1 MLSLLHLILN
11 HKKFRS
17 AIHKGKGGL
26 GLYKRDPDISP
37 RYLLLP
43 IARSLRPWPSIKSVF
58 VADRTS
64 RHRPGEVSFTPTS
77 SPWDLLPVE
86 IQIKIFAQC
95 SVRDL
100 LPLRLVCRAFYE
112 ILTVHEQLIARQ
124 YLRDR
129 RHGTLPSPIDK
140 ERTYTR
146 NPEDDVVLLSDLF
159 PPLRS
164 ARGGHLYT
172 FRYLHSLRRR
182 QKLCSRLCYYLAD
195 RVMDRFMH
203 SETTFIKTN
212 FPSKSERNAF
222 FKRGVASVWF
232 NLTPLMYCA
241 LFFLESYA
249 EARRE
254 HTNSLLR
261 DFEAGRLPV
270 PIPLHVR
277 RDMYRAL
284 QAKILQSPPFTDTS
298 TLISTHHCMQ
308 LLVSYLRHTMPPDE
322 PVFDDSWIGSLLT
335 MSPFSRIVEFFSAE
349 IGDGGNQRAQRR
361 DFMHNFHN
369 DLMRHERDERN
380 PLIFDFGTDTNG
392 HYHSI
397 GIRDIWF
404 DVAREELSARRAVPH
419 DIESIWVWNGVP
431 ILFGCQ
437 DCRNRAGWR
446 A

>member
-1 MLSLLHLILN
+1 MLSLFHLILN
-11 HKKFRS
+11 AKKFRS
-17 AIHKGKGGL
+17 AVHKGRGGF
-26 GLYKRDPDISP
+26 YKRDPDIP
-37 RYLLLP
+37 
-43 IARSLRPWPSIKSVF
+43 PS
-58 VADRTS
+58 
-64 RHRPGEVSFTPTS
+64 PGEVSFTPTS

-112 ILTVHEQLIARQ
+112 LLTVHEQSIARQ

-146 NPEDDVVLLSDLF
+146 NPEDDVMLLSDLF
-159 PPLRS
+159 PPGKS

-241 LFFLESYA
+241 LFFLETYA

-254 HTNSLLR
+254 HRNSLLR

-270 PIPLHVR
+270 PIPPHVR
-277 RDMYRAL
+277 RTMYRAL

-308 LLVSYLRHTMPPDE
+308 LLVSYLRHTVPPDE
-322 PVFDDSWIGSLLT
+322 QTGGALDDSWIGSLLT
-335 MSPFSRIVEFFSAE
+335 ISPFARIVEFFSAE

-361 DFMHNFHN
+361 DFMHNFHH
-369 DLMRHERDERN
+369 DLMINERDERN
-380 PLIFDFGTDTNG
+380 SLIFDFVECATSG
-392 HYHSI
+392 
-397 GIRDIWF
+397 
-404 DVAREELSARRAVPH
+404 AA
-419 DIESIWVWNGVP
+419 
-431 ILFGCQ
+431 
-437 DCRNRAGWR
+437 
-446 A
+446 